1 MTLAARA
8 HSELEWPKTW
18 SHGPPFAEDGS
29 MLLESSSNKSRKC
42 LPFPS
47 DAWKVI
53 FHKLIDSSQSTFCHM
68 PSSLSKIKRKEK
80 KNKINI
86 KSEK

>member
-1 MTLAARA
+1 MALAAWA
-8 HSELEWPKTW
+8 HSELEWPKAW

-29 MLLESSSNKSRKC
+29 ISLESLSNKSRKC

-53 FHKLIDSSQSTFCHM
+53 FHNLADSSQSTF
-68 PSSLSKIKRKEK
+68 LQ
-80 KNKINI
+80 
-86 KSEK
+86 